1 MLKLF
6 IILDYQEIFIYID
19 KMFEHV
25 SVNLR
30 SKNDK
35 SKKTCL
41 FKSFTRVR
49 NFGSKNHTIRFYC
62 FFFHK
67 LTSQYFSYD

>member
-25 SVNLR
+25 SVHLR

-35 SKKTCL
+35 SKSM
-41 FKSFTRVR
+41 FV
-49 NFGSKNHTIRFYC
+49 
-62 FFFHK
+62 
-67 LTSQYFSYD
+67 